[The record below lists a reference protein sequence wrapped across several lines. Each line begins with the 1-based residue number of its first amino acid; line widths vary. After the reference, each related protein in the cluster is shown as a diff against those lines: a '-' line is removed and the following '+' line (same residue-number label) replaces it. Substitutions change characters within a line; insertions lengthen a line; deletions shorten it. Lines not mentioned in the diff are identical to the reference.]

1 MKYLTYVCMDYLV
14 NEVQKI
20 RNAHSKR
27 IVKVSKYQ
35 KHFFLKLHCPKDER
49 NIRQNYALACFIR
62 QNFVQYFVTFVFW
75 ANEFQEKFLMIFLD
89 LYEPLFYFEEK
100 TKQLELKM
108 I

>member
-1 MKYLTYVCMDYLV
+1 MRCKKLEMLI
-14 NEVQKI
+14 QKGFHI
-20 RNAHSKR
+20 KG

-75 ANEFQEKFLMIFLD
+75 ENEFQEKLLLRHTD
-89 LYEPLFYFEEK
+89 LK
-100 TKQLELKM
+100 RRAA
-108 I
+108 